1 MAEEIKDVVETPE
14 TPQEVVYTPL
24 ELEAM
29 EQGWL
34 PKDKFV
40 EAGHSEDEWTT
51 AREFKKH
58 GELMARIEAQ
68 GKELRATRSSLNAL
82 KGHYERVKETE
93 FKHALETLK
102 AQKKQALEDGDA
114 DAVIEVDEKIAEVRE
129 VQKAQAVQV
138 PEVNP
143 AFTEWVNSNKWYS
156 TDQEMQ
162 TFADSIGRSY
172 AISNPGIAP
181 TEVLSYV
188 STKVKQAF
196 PEKFKNVNR
205 QTASPVEGVRSVSRK
220 QADTFELTA
229 DEERA
234 MNKFVQSGLMTKEKY
249 IADLKKIKGVK

>member
-1 MAEEIKDVVETPE
+1 MTEETVVTSEVVETPE
-14 TPQEVVYTPL
+14 VTYTPL
-24 ELEAM
+24 EQEVM

-58 GELMARIEAQ
+58 GELMSRIEAQ

-93 FKHALETLK
+93 FKNALDTLK

-114 DAVIEVDEKIAEVRE
+114 DAVIAVDEKIADVRD
-129 VQKAQAVQV
+129 VQKAQAAAA

-143 AFTEWVNSNKWYS
+143 AFTEWVSANSWYS
-156 TDQEMQ
+156 TNQEMQ

-172 AISNPGIAP
+172 AVSNPGIAP

-188 STKVKQAF
+188 SNKVKQAF
-196 PEKFKNVNR
+196 PEKFKNQAR

-220 QADTFELTA
+220 VVETFELTS

-234 MNKFVQSGLMTKEKY
+234 MNKFVSSGLMTKEKY
-249 IADLKKIKGVK
+249 IADLKKIRGVK